1 MARAY
6 LIDEHTGRKYVMQDC
21 SIKQVLAAIE
31 GHPGPLEPNE
41 ININQPAERVF
52 IDSIGAAQRNS
63 ELLMTSLLIRL
74 IALRWH
80 ERKSAKQIASVL
92 HALEV
97 PDLLR
102 PQSSMRIEINGFVAA
117 FDRFDERLVE
127 LLNGPQG
134 SLSDAGKEL
143 LKAVGDSRSIMRNL
157 QQGIQQVGALKCLH
171 DALHNLQV
179 YTDVNQRNR
188 TLLQPTLK
196 VLVDKTIDAISR
208 PQSELGADGTECLK
222 RIHDVLLKTRQLLAQ
237 SGEGNVVM
245 AMHCLRRLFC
255 NEMRELDRL
264 LFAAVSDWPLR
275 PLVLLMVK
283 AEQVGFTFD
292 HQIAVSLHNE
302 LLRQILAHSVWQDVD
317 FRLYAIEEAIRR
329 GHPNWFSEVD
339 QESRNVWDL
348 VNCLEV
354 VADTDQKL
362 PADLRV
368 AVINYEDRQGP
379 DGIKAIRD
387 AAAGL
392 ASKVRQRFLEVD
404 TRLKGDFGRFQPLV
418 ETLRSLADKLS
429 RVV

>member
-6 LIDEHTGRKYVMQDC
+6 LIDEDTGRKHVMQDC
-21 SIKQVLAAIE
+21 SVQQVLAAIE
-31 GHPGPLEPNE
+31 GHPGPLEPSK
-41 ININQPAERVF
+41 IDINQPAELVF
-52 IDSIGAAQRNS
+52 RDSIRAAKRDS

-102 PQSSMRIEINGFVAA
+102 PQSSMRVEISDFIKA
-117 FDRFDERLVE
+117 FDQFDERLVK
-127 LLNGPQG
+127 LLNDPPG
-134 SLSDAGKEL
+134 SLSEEGREL
-143 LKAVGDSRSIMRNL
+143 RRATGNSLSILQNL
-157 QQGIQQVGALKCLH
+157 QQGIQQMGALKCLH

-179 YTDVNQRNR
+179 YTDVNQRNG

-196 VLVDKTIDAISR
+196 VLVDRTVNAISG
-208 PQSELGADGTECLK
+208 PQSELGADGTECLE
-222 RIHDVLLKTRQLLAQ
+222 RIREVLRRTGQLMEQ
-237 SGEGNVVM
+237 PGEGNVVM
-245 AMHCLRRLFC
+245 AIYCLRRLFR

-275 PLVLLMVK
+275 PLVLLMGK
-283 AEQVGFTFD
+283 AEQVGFTFE
-292 HQIAVSLHNE
+292 HQIAVTLHNE

-354 VADTDQKL
+354 ISDTDQKL
-362 PADLRV
+362 PAELRV
-368 AVINYEDRQGP
+368 AIINYEDHQGP
-379 DGIKAIRD
+379 DGIKVIRD

-404 TRLKGDFGRFQPLV
+404 TRLKDDFERIRPLA
-418 ETLRSLADKLS
+418 TSLKSFANELS
-429 RVV
+429 KVV